1 MPNRIL
7 KESICTSDS
16 LNQLSPFEETFFL
29 RLIVNCDDFGRFDA
43 RSAIL
48 KARLFPLKE
57 RLSLKDIESALGKL
71 ADVGCVK
78 LYSVDSK
85 PYLYLPTWE
94 VHQNVRAKKSKYPS
108 PDEIS
113 EQQYA
118 DTCKQMN
125 TDASECPRN
134 PNPNPNPNPNTES
147 ESYSDDARLNEAMK
161 EYVSFR
167 KQIRSPMTER
177 AIKLAMNNLEKLSG
191 GDIDIMVQIID
202 QSIMNGWKGLFAL
215 KNEGR
220 QQSGKKQDTG
230 QFYDEMR
237 EWVNE
242 RDSAGVWNDSSGDQS
257 GMA

>member
-16 LNQLSPFEETFFL
+16 INQLSSFEETVFV
-29 RLIVNCDDFGRFDA
+29 RLIVNCDDYGRLDA
-43 RSAIL
+43 RPAIL
-48 KARLFPLKE
+48 KAKLFPLRD
-57 RLSLKDIESALGKL
+57 RLPCKDIERALVKL
-71 ADVGCVK
+71 ADIGCVK

-85 PYLYLPTWE
+85 PYLYLPAWG
-94 VHQNVRAKKSKYPS
+94 VHQNVRAKKSKYPA
-108 PDEIS
+108 PDEVS

-118 DTCKQMN
+118 DTCMQMN
-125 TDASECPRN
+125 ADASKCPRN

-147 ESYSDDARLNEAMK
+147 ESYSDDVRLDEAMK
-161 EYVSFR
+161 EFIAFR
-167 KQIRSPMTER
+167 KQIKSPMTER
-177 AIKLAMNNLEKLSG
+177 AIKLAMNTLEKLSG

-215 KNEGR
+215 KNDG
-220 QQSGKKQDTG
+220 QSGKKQDTG
-230 QFYDEMR
+230 QFYNEMR

-242 RDSAGVWNDSSGDQS
+242 RDSAGVWDDSGSNQG

>member
-43 RSAIL
+43 RPAIL

-108 PDEIS
+108 PDAIS

-118 DTCKQMN
+118 DTCNQMN
-125 TDASECPRN
+125 ADASRCPRN

-147 ESYSDDARLNEAMK
+147 ESYSDDARLNDAMK

-167 KQIRSPMTER
+167 KQIKSPMTER

>member
-1 MPNRIL
+1 MPSRIL

-29 RLIVNCDDFGRFDA
+29 RLIVNCDDYGRFDA
-43 RSAIL
+43 RLAIL

-108 PDEIS
+108 PDEYS
-113 EQQYA
+113 EKQYA

-125 TDASECPRN
+125 TDANKCPRN
-134 PNPNPNPNPNTES
+134 PYPNPNPNTES
-147 ESYSDDARLNEAMK
+147 ESYSDDARLNDAMK
-161 EYVSFR
+161 EYIAFR
-167 KQIRSPMTER
+167 KEIKSPMTDR
-177 AIKLAMNNLEKLSG
+177 AIKLAMNKLESLSG
-191 GDIDIMVQIID
+191 GDVDIMLQIID

-215 KNEGR
+215 KDDGKQR
-220 QQSGKKQDTG
+220 AGKKQGTG
-230 QFYDEMR
+230 QFYDEMK
-237 EWVNE
+237 EWVKE
-242 RDSAGVWNDSSGDQS
+242 RDSTGVWNDSGSDQG